1 MEYSSEEETY
11 VSISKFT
18 EYTEKPYE
26 DSKASKYKVNVN
38 DRLRCPFCLG
48 KKKHDYKL
56 EHLLQHA
63 SGEGKPSYN
72 KSVKEK
78 ANHHALAKIFEE

>member
-11 VSISKFT
+11 FSNFECN
-18 EYTEKPYE
+18 EYVEKPYE
-26 DSKASKYKVNVN
+26 DLKATKYKVNVN
-38 DRLRCPFCLG
+38 DRLRCSFCPG

-63 SGEGKPSYN
+63 SRVGKPSSN
-72 KSVKEK
+72 KS
-78 ANHHALAKIFEE
+78 AK